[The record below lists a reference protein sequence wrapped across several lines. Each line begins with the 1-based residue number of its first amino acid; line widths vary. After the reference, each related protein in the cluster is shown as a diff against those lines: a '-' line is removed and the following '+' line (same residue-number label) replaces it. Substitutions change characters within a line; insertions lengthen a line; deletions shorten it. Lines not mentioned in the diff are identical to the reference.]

1 MEIIVNISALKEDYE
16 GVSIN
21 DVKSDLIEFGAIV
34 RGAKDVDGDTLM
46 LINGDITV
54 EDVENAFFNIGV
66 DVNDYIVEEDDFTI
80 TQTFEKKNVTVKKN
94 QKAVNEKKG
103 GCCPPKKANGV
114 KKGKKEYKGDLVNLS
129 EALHGAHK
137 RGVKPELKLNQIIDA
152 IAGCHIDE
160 SISARAIEKAKQ
172 NNKRVYLQ
180 EKLGNEIYNAV
191 LESLESGTTVHAN
204 KKINGKAVC
213 EYSIDELKGLMEKA
227 SKQIEALE
235 KKLGLNEADD
245 AELTK
250 KIAHFKDAVKM
261 IDEEISFREAK
272 ELLSEGDGIEFK
284 NINPNVSDEDKK
296 KEKKEK
302 KDEEATVEG
311 DGSDEVSDE
320 DDAEST
326 DDKESEDDADDKE
339 EQNPDEDEE
348 VELASIIIT
357 LATKDD
363 AEDLKAD
370 FLEAGIPEDAIELEE
385 VADDDEEDET
395 EDGESEGES
404 TDETDTEDASEETA
418 EETEGDKA
426 TEESVQFKGVKPLN
440 EDDDNADDAETT
452 EDDSTEETTDGD
464 ETDDGEES
472 EDEEAEKALKV
483 ILVNTDY
490 AKEAKDVLVDMW
502 GMTEEE
508 FNDMIG
514 GDIVD
519 DEDEGNDEGSDES
532 SDNDDDSTKSDDEN
546 GESED
551 DDDDFDPNDIFA
563 NF

>member
-1 MEIIVNISALKEDYE
+1 MEIIVNISALKEDNE

-21 DVKSDLIEFGAIV
+21 AVKSDLVEFGAIV

-46 LINGDITV
+46 LINGDVTV
-54 EDVENAFFNIGV
+54 EDVENAFINIGV
-66 DVNDYIVEEDDFTI
+66 NVNDYIVEEDDLTI
-80 TQTFEKKNVTVKKN
+80 TQTFETKNVAVKKN
-94 QKAVNEKKG
+94 QTAVNEKKG
-103 GCCPPKKANGV
+103 SCCPPKKANGM
-114 KKGKKEYKGDLVNLS
+114 KKVKKEYKGNLVNLS
-129 EALHGAHK
+129 EALHGTHK

-180 EKLGNEIYNAV
+180 EKLGTEIYNAI
-191 LESLESGTTVHAN
+191 LESLENGTTVHAN

-213 EYSIDELKGLMEKA
+213 EYSTDKLKGLMEKA

-235 KKLGLNEADD
+235 KKLGLNEGDD

-284 NINPNVSDEDKK
+284 NINPNVSDDDKK
-296 KEKKEK
+296 KDEK

-326 DDKESEDDADDKE
+326 EDAESEDDK

-370 FLEAGIPEDAIELEE
+370 FIEAGIPEDAIELEE
-385 VADDDEEDET
+385 VADDDDEDDNA
-395 EDGESEGES
+395 EDGESEGE
-404 TDETDTEDASEETA
+404 TTEETDTEDAS

-440 EDDDNADDAETT
+440 EDDDNADDAEET
-452 EDDSTEETTDGD
+452 EDDSTEDTTDGD
-464 ETDDGEES
+464 ETEDGEKS
-472 EDEEAEKALKV
+472 EDEEAEKAWKV

-519 DEDEGNDEGSDES
+519 DEDNAEDDGSDES

-546 GESED
+546 GESDD

>member
-54 EDVENAFFNIGV
+54 EDVENAFINIGV
-66 DVNDYIVEEDDFTI
+66 NVNDYIVEEDDFTI

-94 QKAVNEKKG
+94 QTAVNEKKG
-103 GCCPPKKANGV
+103 GCCPPKKANGE
-114 KKGKKEYKGDLVNLS
+114 KKVKKEYKGDLVNLS
-129 EALHGAHK
+129 EALHGTHK

-172 NNKRVYLQ
+172 NNKRAYLQ
-180 EKLGNEIYNAV
+180 EKLGAEVYNAV
-191 LESLESGTTVHAN
+191 LESLENGTTVHAN

-213 EYSIDELKGLMEKA
+213 EYSTDELKGLMEKA

-235 KKLGLNEADD
+235 KKLGLNEADH
-245 AELTK
+245 AELAK

-261 IDEEISFREAK
+261 IDEEISFREAQ
-272 ELLSEGDGIEFK
+272 ELISEGDGIEFK
-284 NINPNVSDEDKK
+284 NINPNVSDDEKK
-296 KEKKEK
+296 KEEK

-385 VADDDEEDET
+385 VADGDDAEDET

-404 TDETDTEDASEETA
+404 TEETDTEDASEETA
-418 EETEGDKA
+418 EETEGDET

-452 EDDSTEETTDGD
+452 EDDSTEETTDD
-464 ETDDGEES
+464 ETKDDGES
-472 EDEEAEKALKV
+472 EDEEAEKAWKV

-519 DEDEGNDEGSDES
+519 DEDNAEDDGADES

>member
-1 MEIIVNISALKEDYE
+1 MEIIVNISALKEDNE

-21 DVKSDLIEFGAIV
+21 AVKSDLVEFGAIV

-54 EDVENAFFNIGV
+54 EDVENAFINIGV
-66 DVNDYIVEEDDFTI
+66 NVNDYIVEEDDLTI
-80 TQTFEKKNVTVKKN
+80 TQTFEKKNVAVKKN
-94 QKAVNEKKG
+94 QTAVNEKKG
-103 GCCPPKKANGV
+103 GCCPPKKANV
-114 KKGKKEYKGDLVNLS
+114 EKKVKKEYKGDLVNLS
-129 EALHGAHK
+129 EALHGTHK

-172 NNKRVYLQ
+172 NNKRAYLQ
-180 EKLGNEIYNAV
+180 EKLGAEVYNAV
-191 LESLESGTTVHAN
+191 LESLENGTTVHAN

-213 EYSIDELKGLMEKA
+213 EYSTDELKGLMEKA
-227 SKQIEALE
+227 SKQIETLE

-284 NINPNVSDEDKK
+284 NINPNVSDDEKK
-296 KEKKEK
+296 KEEK

-320 DDAEST
+320 DDVEST
-326 DDKESEDDADDKE
+326 DDKETEDDDK

-404 TDETDTEDASEETA
+404 TEETDAENASEETA

-440 EDDDNADDAETT
+440 EDDEDNADDAETT
-452 EDDSTEETTDGD
+452 EDDSTEDD
-464 ETDDGEES
+464 ETEDDEES
-472 EDEEAEKALKV
+472 EDEEAEKAWKV

-502 GMTEEE
+502 GMTDEE

-519 DEDEGNDEGSDES
+519 DEDNAEDDSSDES

>member
-54 EDVENAFFNIGV
+54 EDVENAFINIGV
-66 DVNDYIVEEDDFTI
+66 NVNDYIVEEDDLTI

-94 QKAVNEKKG
+94 QTAVNEKKG
-103 GCCPPKKANGV
+103 SCCPPKKANGE
-114 KKGKKEYKGDLVNLS
+114 KKVKKEYKGDLVNLS
-129 EALHGAHK
+129 EALHGTHK

-172 NNKRVYLQ
+172 NNKRAYLQ
-180 EKLGNEIYNAV
+180 EKLGAEVYNAV
-191 LESLESGTTVHAN
+191 LESLENGTTVHAN

-284 NINPNVSDEDKK
+284 NINPNVSDDDK
-296 KEKKEK
+296 KKEK

-320 DDAEST
+320 DDAKST
-326 DDKESEDDADDKE
+326 DDTESEDDK

-370 FLEAGIPEDAIELEE
+370 FIEAGIPEDAIELEE

-404 TDETDTEDASEETA
+404 TEETDTKDASEETA

-440 EDDDNADDAETT
+440 EDDEDNADDAETT
-452 EDDSTEETTDGD
+452 EDDSTEDD
-464 ETDDGEES
+464 ETKDDEES
-472 EDEEAEKALKV
+472 EDEEAEKAWKV

-519 DEDEGNDEGSDES
+519 DEDNSEDDGSDES

>member
-46 LINGDITV
+46 LINGDISV
-54 EDVENAFFNIGV
+54 EDVENAFINIGV
-66 DVNDYIVEEDDFTI
+66 NVNDYIVEEDDFTI
-80 TQTFEKKNVTVKKN
+80 TQTFEKKNVTVKNN
-94 QKAVNEKKG
+94 QTAVNEKKA
-103 GCCPPKKANGV
+103 GCCPPKKANGE
-114 KKGKKEYKGDLVNLS
+114 KKVKKEYKGDLVNLS
-129 EALHGAHK
+129 EALHGTHK

-172 NNKRVYLQ
+172 NNKRAYLQ
-180 EKLGNEIYNAV
+180 EKLGAEVYNAV
-191 LESLESGTTVHAN
+191 LESLENGTTVHAN

-213 EYSIDELKGLMEKA
+213 EYSTDELKGLMEKA

-284 NINPNVSDEDKK
+284 NINPNVSDDEKK
-296 KEKKEK
+296 KEEK

-385 VADDDEEDET
+385 VADGDDAEDET

-404 TDETDTEDASEETA
+404 TEETDTEDASEETA
-418 EETEGDKA
+418 EETEGDET

-452 EDDSTEETTDGD
+452 EDDSTEETTDD
-464 ETDDGEES
+464 ETKDDGES
-472 EDEEAEKALKV
+472 EDEEAEKAWKV

-519 DEDEGNDEGSDES
+519 DEDNAEDDGADES

>member
-1 MEIIVNISALKEDYE
+1 MEIIVNISALKEDNE

-21 DVKSDLIEFGAIV
+21 AVKSDLVEFGAIV

-54 EDVENAFFNIGV
+54 EDVENAFINIGV
-66 DVNDYIVEEDDFTI
+66 NVNDYIVEEDDFTI
-80 TQTFEKKNVTVKKN
+80 TQTFEKKNVAVKKN
-94 QKAVNEKKG
+94 QTAVNEKKG
-103 GCCPPKKANGV
+103 GCCPPKKANV
-114 KKGKKEYKGDLVNLS
+114 EKKVKKEYKGDLVNLS
-129 EALHGAHK
+129 EALHGTHK

-172 NNKRVYLQ
+172 NNKRAYLQ
-180 EKLGNEIYNAV
+180 EKLGAEVYNAV
-191 LESLESGTTVHAN
+191 LESLENGTTVHAN

-261 IDEEISFREAK
+261 IDEEISFREAQ

-284 NINPNVSDEDKK
+284 NINPNVSDDEKK
-296 KEKKEK
+296 KEEK

-326 DDKESEDDADDKE
+326 DDAESEDDDK

-385 VADDDEEDET
+385 VADDDNEEDDA

-404 TDETDTEDASEETA
+404 TEETDTENASEETA
-418 EETEGDKA
+418 EETEGDKT
-426 TEESVQFKGVKPLN
+426 TEESVQFKGVKSLN
-440 EDDDNADDAETT
+440 EDDGDDAEDAEAT
-452 EDDSTEETTDGD
+452 EDDSTEDD
-464 ETDDGEES
+464 ETEDGEES
-472 EDEEAEKALKV
+472 EDKEAEKAWKV

-519 DEDEGNDEGSDES
+519 DEDNAEDDGSDES

>member
-54 EDVENAFFNIGV
+54 EDVENAFINIGV
-66 DVNDYIVEEDDFTI
+66 NVNDYIVEEDDLTI
-80 TQTFEKKNVTVKKN
+80 TQTFEKKNVAVKKN
-94 QKAVNEKKG
+94 QTAVNEKKG
-103 GCCPPKKANGV
+103 GCCPPKKANV
-114 KKGKKEYKGDLVNLS
+114 EKKVKKEYKGDLVNLS
-129 EALHGAHK
+129 EALHGTHK

-172 NNKRVYLQ
+172 NNKRAYLQ
-180 EKLGNEIYNAV
+180 EKLGAEVYNAV
-191 LESLESGTTVHAN
+191 LESLENGTTVHAN

-213 EYSIDELKGLMEKA
+213 EYSTDELKGLMEKA

-250 KIAHFKDAVKM
+250 RIARFKDAVKM
-261 IDEEISFREAK
+261 IDEEISFREAQ

-284 NINPNVSDEDKK
+284 NINPNVSDDDKK
-296 KEKKEK
+296 KDEK

-326 DDKESEDDADDKE
+326 DDKESEDDK

-385 VADDDEEDET
+385 VSDDDDEEDNA

-404 TDETDTEDASEETA
+404 TEETDTENAS

-440 EDDDNADDAETT
+440 EDDEDNADDAETT

-464 ETDDGEES
+464 ETEDGEES
-472 EDEEAEKALKV
+472 EDEEAEKAWKV

-519 DEDEGNDEGSDES
+519 DEDDSEDDGSDES

>member
-1 MEIIVNISALKEDYE
+1 MEIIVNISALKEDNE

-21 DVKSDLIEFGAIV
+21 AVKSDLVEFGAIV

-54 EDVENAFFNIGV
+54 EDVENAFINIGV
-66 DVNDYIVEEDDFTI
+66 NVNDYIVEEDDLTI

-94 QKAVNEKKG
+94 QTAVNEKKG
-103 GCCPPKKANGV
+103 SCCPPKKANGE

-129 EALHGAHK
+129 EALHGTHK

-180 EKLGNEIYNAV
+180 EKLGTEVYNAV
-191 LESLESGTTVHAN
+191 LESLENGTTVHAN

-213 EYSIDELKGLMEKA
+213 EYSTDELKGLMEKA

-284 NINPNVSDEDKK
+284 NINPNVSDDDKK
-296 KEKKEK
+296 KDEK

-326 DDKESEDDADDKE
+326 DDAESEDGDDKE

-370 FLEAGIPEDAIELEE
+370 FIEAGIPEDAIELEE
-385 VADDDEEDET
+385 VADDDEED
-395 EDGESEGES
+395 
-404 TDETDTEDASEETA
+404 DTEDDESKEETDAENASEETA
-418 EETEGDKA
+418 EETEGDET

-464 ETDDGEES
+464 ETEVGEES
-472 EDEEAEKALKV
+472 EDEEAEKAWKV

-519 DEDEGNDEGSDES
+519 DEDNTEDDGSDES
-532 SDNDDDSTKSDDEN
+532 SDNNDDSTKSDDEN

>member
-66 DVNDYIVEEDDFTI
+66 NVNDYIVEEDDLTI

-103 GCCPPKKANGV
+103 GCCPPKKANAT

-129 EALHGAHK
+129 EALHGTHK
-137 RGVKPELKLNQIIDA
+137 RGVKGELKLNQIIDA

-180 EKLGNEIYNAV
+180 ERLGNEIYNAV
-191 LESLESGTTVHAN
+191 LESLENGTTVHAN

-213 EYSIDELKGLMEKA
+213 EYSTDELKGLMEKA
-227 SKQIEALE
+227 SKQIEVLE

-245 AELTK
+245 AKLTK
-250 KIAHFKDAVKM
+250 KIAHYKDAVKM
-261 IDEEISFREAK
+261 IDEEISFREAQ

-284 NINPNVSDEDKK
+284 NINPNVSDDDK
-296 KEKKEK
+296 KKEK

-320 DDAEST
+320 DDT
-326 DDKESEDDADDKE
+326 ESEDDDDK

-370 FLEAGIPEDAIELEE
+370 FIEAGIPEDAIELEE
-385 VADDDEEDET
+385 VADDDDEEDET
-395 EDGESEGES
+395 EDDES
-404 TDETDTEDASEETA
+404 TEEETDTEDASEET
-418 EETEGDKA
+418 EGDKT

-440 EDDDNADDAETT
+440 EDDEDNADDAETA
-452 EDDSTEETTDGD
+452 EDDSTEDNET
-464 ETDDGEES
+464 EDDEES
-472 EDEEAEKALKV
+472 EDEEAEKAWKV

-514 GDIVD
+514 GDIVY
-519 DEDEGNDEGSDES
+519 DEDDSEDDDSDES

>member
-1 MEIIVNISALKEDYE
+1 MEIIVNISALKEDNE

-21 DVKSDLIEFGAIV
+21 AVKSDLVEFGAIV

-54 EDVENAFFNIGV
+54 EDVENAFINIGV
-66 DVNDYIVEEDDFTI
+66 NVNDYIVEEDDLTI

-94 QKAVNEKKG
+94 QTAVNEKKG
-103 GCCPPKKANGV
+103 SCCPPKKANGE
-114 KKGKKEYKGDLVNLS
+114 KKVKKEYKGDLVNLS
-129 EALHGAHK
+129 EALHGTHK

-172 NNKRVYLQ
+172 NNKRAYLQ
-180 EKLGNEIYNAV
+180 EKLGAEVYNAV
-191 LESLESGTTVHAN
+191 LESLENGTTVHAN

-250 KIAHFKDAVKM
+250 KIARFKDAVKM
-261 IDEEISFREAK
+261 IDEEISFREAQ

-284 NINPNVSDEDKK
+284 NINPNVSDDDK
-296 KEKKEK
+296 KKEK

-326 DDKESEDDADDKE
+326 DDTESEDDADDK

-370 FLEAGIPEDAIELEE
+370 FIEAGIPEDAIELEE
-385 VADDDEEDET
+385 VADDDEEDDT
-395 EDGESEGES
+395 EGESEGES
-404 TDETDTEDASEETA
+404 TEETDTENASEETK
-418 EETEGDKA
+418 GDKA

-440 EDDDNADDAETT
+440 EDDDNAEDAETA
-452 EDDSTEETTDGD
+452 EDDSTEETTEDD
-464 ETDDGEES
+464 ETKDDEES
-472 EDEEAEKALKV
+472 EDEEAEKAWKV

-519 DEDEGNDEGSDES
+519 DEDNAEDDGSDES

>member
-1 MEIIVNISALKEDYE
+1 MEIIVNISALKEDNE

-21 DVKSDLIEFGAIV
+21 AVKSDLVEFGAIV

-46 LINGDITV
+46 LINGDVTV

-80 TQTFEKKNVTVKKN
+80 TQTFEKNNVAVKKN
-94 QKAVNEKKG
+94 QTAVNEKKG
-103 GCCPPKKANGV
+103 SCCPPKKANGE
-114 KKGKKEYKGDLVNLS
+114 KKVKKEYKGDLVNLS
-129 EALHGAHK
+129 EALHGTHK

-172 NNKRVYLQ
+172 NNKRAYLQ
-180 EKLGNEIYNAV
+180 EKLGAEVYNAV
-191 LESLESGTTVHAN
+191 LESLENGTTVHAN

-213 EYSIDELKGLMEKA
+213 EYSTDELKGLMEKA

-296 KEKKEK
+296 KEKK
-302 KDEEATVEG
+302 DEDATVEG

-320 DDAEST
+320 DDVEST
-326 DDKESEDDADDKE
+326 DDKETEDDDK

-370 FLEAGIPEDAIELEE
+370 FIEAGIPEDAIELEE
-385 VADDDEEDET
+385 VSDDDDEEDDT
-395 EDGESEGES
+395 NDDESKE
-404 TDETDTEDASEETA
+404 ETDTEDASEETA
-418 EETEGDKA
+418 EETEGDKT
-426 TEESVQFKGVKPLN
+426 TEESVQFKGVKSLN
-440 EDDDNADDAETT
+440 EDDEDNADDAEAT
-452 EDDSTEETTDGD
+452 EDDTTEETTDSD
-464 ETDDGEES
+464 ETEDDEES
-472 EDEEAEKALKV
+472 EDEEAEKAWKV

-519 DEDEGNDEGSDES
+519 DEDNAEDDGSDES

-551 DDDDFDPNDIFA
+551 EDDDFDPNDIFA

>member
-1 MEIIVNISALKEDYE
+1 MEIIVNISALKEDNE

-21 DVKSDLIEFGAIV
+21 AVKSDLVEFGAIV

-54 EDVENAFFNIGV
+54 EDVENAFINIGV
-66 DVNDYIVEEDDFTI
+66 NVNDYIVEEDDLTI

-94 QKAVNEKKG
+94 QTAVNEKKG
-103 GCCPPKKANGV
+103 SCCPPKKANGE
-114 KKGKKEYKGDLVNLS
+114 KKVKKEYKGDLVNLS
-129 EALHGAHK
+129 EALHGTHK

-172 NNKRVYLQ
+172 NNKRAYLQ
-180 EKLGNEIYNAV
+180 EKLGAEVYNAV
-191 LESLESGTTVHAN
+191 LESLENGTTVHAN

-284 NINPNVSDEDKK
+284 NINPNVSDDDK
-296 KEKKEK
+296 KKEK

-326 DDKESEDDADDKE
+326 DDKESEDDDDKE

-370 FLEAGIPEDAIELEE
+370 FIEAGIPEDAIELEE

-404 TDETDTEDASEETA
+404 TEETDTENASEETA
-418 EETEGDKA
+418 EENEGDKA

-440 EDDDNADDAETT
+440 EDDEDNADDAETT

-464 ETDDGEES
+464 ETKDDEES
-472 EDEEAEKALKV
+472 EDEEAEKAWKV

-502 GMTEEE
+502 GMTDEE

-519 DEDEGNDEGSDES
+519 DEDNAEDDSSDES

>member
-1 MEIIVNISALKEDYE
+1 MEIIVNISALKEDNE

-21 DVKSDLIEFGAIV
+21 AVKSDLVEFGAIV

-46 LINGDITV
+46 LINGDVTV
-54 EDVENAFFNIGV
+54 EDVENAFINIGV
-66 DVNDYIVEEDDFTI
+66 NVNDYIVEEDDLTI
-80 TQTFEKKNVTVKKN
+80 AQTFEKKNVTVNKN

-103 GCCPPKKANGV
+103 GCCPPKKANV
-114 KKGKKEYKGDLVNLS
+114 EKKGKKEYKGDLVNLS
-129 EALHGAHK
+129 EALHGTHK
-137 RGVKPELKLNQIIDA
+137 RGVKGELKLNQIIDA
-152 IAGCHIDE
+152 IAGRHIDE

-191 LESLESGTTVHAN
+191 LESLENGTTIHAN

-213 EYSIDELKGLMEKA
+213 EYSTDELKGLMEKA

-245 AELTK
+245 AKLTN
-250 KIAHFKDAVKM
+250 KISHYKDAVKM
-261 IDEEISFREAK
+261 IDEEISFREAQ

-284 NINPNVSDEDKK
+284 NINPNVSDDDK
-296 KEKKEK
+296 KKEK

-320 DDAEST
+320 DDEST
-326 DDKESEDDADDKE
+326 DDAESEDDADDK

-370 FLEAGIPEDAIELEE
+370 FIEAGIPEDAIELEE
-385 VADDDEEDET
+385 VADDDDTDDDT
-395 EDGESEGES
+395 EDGESTE
-404 TDETDTEDASEETA
+404 ETDTEDASEET
-418 EETEGDKA
+418 EGDET
-426 TEESVQFKGVKPLN
+426 TEESVQFNGVKPLN
-440 EDDDNADDAETT
+440 EDDDNTDDAS
-452 EDDSTEETTDGD
+452 EDDSTEDTTEGD
-464 ETDDGEES
+464 ETEDDEES
-472 EDEEAEKALKV
+472 EDEETEKAWKV

-490 AKEAKDVLVDMW
+490 AKEAKEVLVDMW

-519 DEDEGNDEGSDES
+519 DEDDSEDDGSDES

-551 DDDDFDPNDIFA
+551 DDDFDPNDIFA

>member
-21 DVKSDLIEFGAIV
+21 AVKSDLVEFGAIV

-66 DVNDYIVEEDDFTI
+66 DVNDYIVEEDDLTI
-80 TQTFEKKNVTVKKN
+80 EQTFEKKNVTVKKN

-103 GCCPPKKANGV
+103 DCCPKKKVNAA

-129 EALHGAHK
+129 EALHGTHK
-137 RGVKPELKLNQIIDA
+137 RGAKGELNLNQIIDA
-152 IAGCHIDE
+152 IAGRHIDE

-191 LESLESGTTVHAN
+191 LESLENGTTVHAN

-245 AELTK
+245 AELTR
-250 KIAHFKDAVKM
+250 KIARFKDAVKM
-261 IDEEISFREAK
+261 IDEEISFREAQ

-284 NINPNVSDEDKK
+284 NINPNVSDDDK
-296 KEKKEK
+296 KKEK

-326 DDKESEDDADDKE
+326 DDKESEDDE

-370 FLEAGIPEDAIELEE
+370 FIEAGIPEDAIELEE

-404 TDETDTEDASEETA
+404 TEESDTEDASEET
-418 EETEGDKA
+418 EGDKT
-426 TEESVQFKGVKPLN
+426 TEESVQFKGVKSLN
-440 EDDDNADDAETT
+440 EDDEDNGDDAEATD
-452 EDDSTEETTDGD
+452 DDSTEETTDGD
-464 ETDDGEES
+464 ETEDGEES
-472 EDEEAEKALKV
+472 EDEEGEKAWKV

-490 AKEAKDVLVDMW
+490 AKEVKDVLVDMW

-519 DEDEGNDEGSDES
+519 DEDDTEDDGSDES
-532 SDNDDDSTKSDDEN
+532 SDNDGDSTKSDDEN

>member
-54 EDVENAFFNIGV
+54 EDVENAFINIGV
-66 DVNDYIVEEDDFTI
+66 NVNDYIVEEDDLTI
-80 TQTFEKKNVTVKKN
+80 TQTFEKKNVAVKKN
-94 QKAVNEKKG
+94 QTAVNEKKG
-103 GCCPPKKANGV
+103 GCCPPKKANGE
-114 KKGKKEYKGDLVNLS
+114 KKVKKEYKGDLVNLS
-129 EALHGAHK
+129 EALHGTHK

-172 NNKRVYLQ
+172 NNKRAYLQ
-180 EKLGNEIYNAV
+180 EKLGAEVYNAV
-191 LESLESGTTVHAN
+191 LESLENGTTVHAN

-213 EYSIDELKGLMEKA
+213 EYSTDELKGLMEKA

-245 AELTK
+245 AELSK

-284 NINPNVSDEDKK
+284 NINPNVSDDEKK
-296 KEKKEK
+296 KEEK

-311 DGSDEVSDE
+311 DGSDEVSD
-320 DDAEST
+320 
-326 DDKESEDDADDKE
+326 EDDADDKE

-370 FLEAGIPEDAIELEE
+370 FIEAGIPEDAIELEE
-385 VADDDEEDET
+385 VADGDDAEDET

-404 TDETDTEDASEETA
+404 TEETDTEDASEETA
-418 EETEGDKA
+418 EETEGDET

-440 EDDDNADDAETT
+440 EDDDNADDAETA

-464 ETDDGEES
+464 ETKDDEES
-472 EDEEAEKALKV
+472 EDEETEKAWKV

-519 DEDEGNDEGSDES
+519 DEDNAEDDGADES

-551 DDDDFDPNDIFA
+551 DDDDDDFDPNDIFA

>member
-54 EDVENAFFNIGV
+54 EDVENAFINIGV
-66 DVNDYIVEEDDFTI
+66 NVNDYIVEEDDLTI
-80 TQTFEKKNVTVKKN
+80 TQTFEKKNVAVKKN
-94 QKAVNEKKG
+94 QTAVNEKKG
-103 GCCPPKKANGV
+103 SCCPPKKANGE
-114 KKGKKEYKGDLVNLS
+114 KKVKKEYKGDLVNLS
-129 EALHGAHK
+129 EALHGTHK

-152 IAGCHIDE
+152 IAGRHIDE

-172 NNKRVYLQ
+172 NNKRAYLQ
-180 EKLGNEIYNAV
+180 EKLGAEVYNAV
-191 LESLESGTTVHAN
+191 LESLENGTTVHAN
-204 KKINGKAVC
+204 KKINGKVVC

-284 NINPNVSDEDKK
+284 NINPNVSDDDKK
-296 KEKKEK
+296 KDEK

-326 DDKESEDDADDKE
+326 EDSESEDDK

-370 FLEAGIPEDAIELEE
+370 FIEAGIPEDAIELEE
-385 VADDDEEDET
+385 VADDDDEEDNA

-404 TDETDTEDASEETA
+404 TEETDTENAS

-426 TEESVQFKGVKPLN
+426 TEEFVQFKGVKPLN

-464 ETDDGEES
+464 KTEDGEES
-472 EDEEAEKALKV
+472 EDEEAEKAWKV

-519 DEDEGNDEGSDES
+519 DEDNAEDDGSDES

>member
-1 MEIIVNISALKEDYE
+1 MEIIVNISALKEDNE

-21 DVKSDLIEFGAIV
+21 AVKSDLVEFGAIV

-54 EDVENAFFNIGV
+54 EDVENAFINIGV
-66 DVNDYIVEEDDFTI
+66 NVNDYIVEEDDLTI
-80 TQTFEKKNVTVKKN
+80 TQTFEKKNVAVKKN
-94 QKAVNEKKG
+94 QTAVNEKKG
-103 GCCPPKKANGV
+103 GCCPPKKANV
-114 KKGKKEYKGDLVNLS
+114 EKKVKKEYKGDLVNLS
-129 EALHGAHK
+129 EALHGTHK

-172 NNKRVYLQ
+172 NNKRAYLQ
-180 EKLGNEIYNAV
+180 EKLGAEVYNAV
-191 LESLESGTTVHAN
+191 LESLENGTTVHAN

-284 NINPNVSDEDKK
+284 NINPNVSDDDKK
-296 KEKKEK
+296 KEEK

-311 DGSDEVSDE
+311 DGSDEVSD
-320 DDAEST
+320 
-326 DDKESEDDADDKE
+326 EDDADDKE

-370 FLEAGIPEDAIELEE
+370 FIEAGIPEDAIELEE
-385 VADDDEEDET
+385 VADDDDEEDET
-395 EDGESEGES
+395 EDGDSKE
-404 TDETDTEDASEETA
+404 ETDTEDASK
-418 EETEGDKA
+418 ETEGDKA

-440 EDDDNADDAETT
+440 EDDDDNADDAETT
-452 EDDSTEETTDGD
+452 EDDSTEDTTKDGETEDDGD
-464 ETDDGEES
+464 S
-472 EDEEAEKALKV
+472 EDEEAEKAWKV

-519 DEDEGNDEGSDES
+519 DEDNTEDDSSDES

>member
-1 MEIIVNISALKEDYE
+1 MEIIVNISALKEDNE

-21 DVKSDLIEFGAIV
+21 AVKSDLVEFGAIV

-54 EDVENAFFNIGV
+54 EDVENAFINIGV
-66 DVNDYIVEEDDFTI
+66 NVNDYIVEEDDLTI
-80 TQTFEKKNVTVKKN
+80 TQTFEKKNVAVKKN
-94 QKAVNEKKG
+94 QTAVNEKKG
-103 GCCPPKKANGV
+103 GCCPPKKANGE
-114 KKGKKEYKGDLVNLS
+114 KKVKKEYKGDLVNLS
-129 EALHGAHK
+129 EALHGTHK

-152 IAGCHIDE
+152 IAGRHIDE

-172 NNKRVYLQ
+172 NNKRAYLQ
-180 EKLGNEIYNAV
+180 EKLGAEVYNAV
-191 LESLESGTTVHAN
+191 LESLENGTTVHAN

-284 NINPNVSDEDKK
+284 NINPNVSDDEK
-296 KEKKEK
+296 KKEK

-320 DDAEST
+320 DDAESK
-326 DDKESEDDADDKE
+326 DDKESEDGDDKE

-370 FLEAGIPEDAIELEE
+370 FIEAGIPEDAIELEE
-385 VADDDEEDET
+385 VADDDEEDDT

-404 TDETDTEDASEETA
+404 TEETDTEESSDETA
-418 EETEGDKA
+418 DETEGGET

-440 EDDDNADDAETT
+440 EDDEDNADDAETT

-464 ETDDGEES
+464 ETEDDEES
-472 EDEEAEKALKV
+472 EDEEAEKAWKV

-519 DEDEGNDEGSDES
+519 DEDNAEDDGSDES

>member
-1 MEIIVNISALKEDYE
+1 MEIIVNISALKEDNE

-21 DVKSDLIEFGAIV
+21 SVKSDLVEFGAIV

-54 EDVENAFFNIGV
+54 EDVENAFINIGV
-66 DVNDYIVEEDDFTI
+66 NVNDYIVEEDDLTI

-94 QKAVNEKKG
+94 QTAVNEKKG
-103 GCCPPKKANGV
+103 SCCPPKKANGE
-114 KKGKKEYKGDLVNLS
+114 KKVKKEYKGDLVNLS
-129 EALHGAHK
+129 EALHGTHK

-172 NNKRVYLQ
+172 NNKRAYLQ
-180 EKLGNEIYNAV
+180 EKLGAEVYNAV
-191 LESLESGTTVHAN
+191 LESLENGTTVHAN

-213 EYSIDELKGLMEKA
+213 EYSTDELKGLMEKA

-250 KIAHFKDAVKM
+250 RIARFKDAVKM
-261 IDEEISFREAK
+261 IDEEISFREAQ

-284 NINPNVSDEDKK
+284 NINPNVSDDDK
-296 KEKKEK
+296 KKEK

-326 DDKESEDDADDKE
+326 DDKESEDDDDKE

-370 FLEAGIPEDAIELEE
+370 FIEAGIPEDAIELEE

-404 TDETDTEDASEETA
+404 TEETDTEEGS
-418 EETEGDKA
+418 EETEGDEA

-440 EDDDNADDAETT
+440 EDDDDNADDAETT

-464 ETDDGEES
+464 ETKDDEES
-472 EDEEAEKALKV
+472 EDEEAEKAWKV

-519 DEDEGNDEGSDES
+519 DEDNTEDDGSDES

>member
-46 LINGDITV
+46 LINGDVTV
-54 EDVENAFFNIGV
+54 EDVENAFINIGV
-66 DVNDYIVEEDDFTI
+66 NVNDYIVEEDDLTI
-80 TQTFEKKNVTVKKN
+80 TQTFEKKNVAVKKN
-94 QKAVNEKKG
+94 QTAVNEKKG
-103 GCCPPKKANGV
+103 SCCPPKKATSE
-114 KKGKKEYKGDLVNLS
+114 KKVKKEYKGDLVNLS
-129 EALHGAHK
+129 EALHGTHK

-180 EKLGNEIYNAV
+180 EKLGAEVYNAV
-191 LESLESGTTVHAN
+191 LESLENGTTVHAN

-213 EYSIDELKGLMEKA
+213 EYSTDELKGLMEKA

-250 KIAHFKDAVKM
+250 RIARFKDAVKM
-261 IDEEISFREAK
+261 IDEEISFREAQ

-284 NINPNVSDEDKK
+284 NINPNVSDDDK
-296 KEKKEK
+296 KKEK

-320 DDAEST
+320 EDAESS
-326 DDKESEDDADDKE
+326 DDKETEDDK

-385 VADDDEEDET
+385 VADDDEDDDT
-395 EDGESEGES
+395 EDGESTE
-404 TDETDTEDASEETA
+404 ETDTEEAS

-452 EDDSTEETTDGD
+452 EDDSTEDTTEDD
-464 ETDDGEES
+464 ETKDDEES
-472 EDEEAEKALKV
+472 EDEEAEKAWKV

-490 AKEAKDVLVDMW
+490 AKEAKEVLVDMW

-519 DEDEGNDEGSDES
+519 DEDNAEDDGSDES

-546 GESED
+546 GESDD
-551 DDDDFDPNDIFA
+551 DDDDFDEDEDDKEEEIYDENEGNED
-563 NF
+563 

>member
-54 EDVENAFFNIGV
+54 EDVENAFINIGV
-66 DVNDYIVEEDDFTI
+66 NVNDYIVEEDDLTI

-94 QKAVNEKKG
+94 QTAVNEKKG
-103 GCCPPKKANGV
+103 SCCPPKKANGE

-129 EALHGAHK
+129 EALHGTHK

-172 NNKRVYLQ
+172 NNKRAYLQ
-180 EKLGNEIYNAV
+180 EKLGAEVYNAV
-191 LESLESGTTVHAN
+191 LESLENGTTVHAN

-261 IDEEISFREAK
+261 IDEEISFREAQ

-284 NINPNVSDEDKK
+284 NINPNVSDDDK
-296 KEKKEK
+296 KKEK

-326 DDKESEDDADDKE
+326 DDKESEDDDDKE
-339 EQNPDEDEE
+339 ENPDEDEE

-370 FLEAGIPEDAIELEE
+370 FIEAGIPEDAIELEE
-385 VADDDEEDET
+385 VSDDDEEDDT
-395 EDGESEGES
+395 EDGESTE
-404 TDETDTEDASEETA
+404 ETDTENASEETA

-440 EDDDNADDAETT
+440 EDDDDNADDAETA
-452 EDDSTEETTDGD
+452 EDDSTEETTEDD
-464 ETDDGEES
+464 ETKDDEES
-472 EDEEAEKALKV
+472 EDEEAEKAWKV

-519 DEDEGNDEGSDES
+519 DEDNTEDDSSDES

>member
-21 DVKSDLIEFGAIV
+21 AVKSDLIEFGAIV

-46 LINGDITV
+46 LINGDVTV

-66 DVNDYIVEEDDFTI
+66 DVNDYIVEEDDLTI

-94 QKAVNEKKG
+94 QTAVNEKKG
-103 GCCPPKKANGV
+103 SCCPPKKANGE

-129 EALHGAHK
+129 EALHGTHK
-137 RGVKPELKLNQIIDA
+137 RGANGELKLNQIIDA

-172 NNKRVYLQ
+172 NNKRAYLQ
-180 EKLGNEIYNAV
+180 EKLGAEVYNAV
-191 LESLESGTTVHAN
+191 LESLENGTTVHAN

-213 EYSIDELKGLMEKA
+213 EYSTDELKGLMEKA

-284 NINPNVSDEDKK
+284 NINPNVSDDDKK
-296 KEKKEK
+296 KEEK

-311 DGSDEVSDE
+311 DGSDEVSD
-320 DDAEST
+320 
-326 DDKESEDDADDKE
+326 EDDADDKE

-385 VADDDEEDET
+385 VADDDEEDNT
-395 EDGESEGES
+395 EDGESEGGS
-404 TDETDTEDASEETA
+404 TEETDTENAS

-426 TEESVQFKGVKPLN
+426 TEESVQFKGVKSLN
-440 EDDDNADDAETT
+440 EDDDNA
-452 EDDSTEETTDGD
+452 EETEND
-464 ETDDGEES
+464 EES
-472 EDEEAEKALKV
+472 EDEEAEKAWKV

-502 GMTEEE
+502 GMTDEE

-519 DEDEGNDEGSDES
+519 DEDNAEDDNSDES

>member
-1 MEIIVNISALKEDYE
+1 MEIIVNISALKEDNE

-21 DVKSDLIEFGAIV
+21 AVKSDLVEFGAIV

-54 EDVENAFFNIGV
+54 EDVENAFINIGV
-66 DVNDYIVEEDDFTI
+66 NVNDYIVEEDDLTI

-94 QKAVNEKKG
+94 QTAVNEKKG
-103 GCCPPKKANGV
+103 SCCPPKKANGEQKV
-114 KKGKKEYKGDLVNLS
+114 KKEYKGDLVNLS
-129 EALHGAHK
+129 EALHGTHK

-172 NNKRVYLQ
+172 NNKRAYLQ
-180 EKLGNEIYNAV
+180 EKLGAEVYNAV
-191 LESLESGTTVHAN
+191 LESLENGTTVHAN

-213 EYSIDELKGLMEKA
+213 EYSTDELKGLMEKA

-284 NINPNVSDEDKK
+284 NINPNVSDDDKK
-296 KEKKEK
+296 KEEK

-320 DDAEST
+320 DDAESK
-326 DDKESEDDADDKE
+326 DDKESEDGDDKE

-370 FLEAGIPEDAIELEE
+370 FIEAGIPEDAIELEE
-385 VADDDEEDET
+385 VADDDEEDDT
-395 EDGESEGES
+395 EGESEGES
-404 TDETDTEDASEETA
+404 TEETDTEESSDETA
-418 EETEGDKA
+418 DETEGGET

-440 EDDDNADDAETT
+440 EDDEDNADDSEEA
-452 EDDSTEETTDGD
+452 EDDSTEDD
-464 ETDDGEES
+464 ETEDDEES
-472 EDEEAEKALKV
+472 EDEEAEKAWKV

-519 DEDEGNDEGSDES
+519 DEDNADDSSDES

>member
-54 EDVENAFFNIGV
+54 EDVENAFINIGV
-66 DVNDYIVEEDDFTI
+66 NVNDYIVEEDDLTI
-80 TQTFEKKNVTVKKN
+80 TQTFEKNVTVKKN
-94 QKAVNEKKG
+94 QTAVNEKKG
-103 GCCPPKKANGV
+103 SCCPPKKANGE
-114 KKGKKEYKGDLVNLS
+114 KKVKKEYKGDLVNLS
-129 EALHGAHK
+129 EALHGTHK

-172 NNKRVYLQ
+172 NNKRAYLQ
-180 EKLGNEIYNAV
+180 EKLGAEVYNAV
-191 LESLESGTTVHAN
+191 LESLENGTTVHAN

-213 EYSIDELKGLMEKA
+213 EYSTDELKGLMEKA

-284 NINPNVSDEDKK
+284 NINPNVSDDDKK
-296 KEKKEK
+296 KEEK

-339 EQNPDEDEE
+339 QNPDEDEE

-370 FLEAGIPEDAIELEE
+370 FIEAGIPEDAIELEE
-385 VADDDEEDET
+385 VADDDEEDDA
-395 EDGESEGES
+395 EDGESTE
-404 TDETDTEDASEETA
+404 ETDTENASEETA

-426 TEESVQFKGVKPLN
+426 TEESVQFKGVKQLN

-464 ETDDGEES
+464 EPEDGEES
-472 EDEEAEKALKV
+472 EDEEAEKAWKV

-519 DEDEGNDEGSDES
+519 DEDNAEDDGSDES

-546 GESED
+546 GES

>member
-1 MEIIVNISALKEDYE
+1 MEIIVNISALKEDNE

-21 DVKSDLIEFGAIV
+21 AVKSDLVEFGAIV

-46 LINGDITV
+46 LINGDVTV
-54 EDVENAFFNIGV
+54 EDVENAFINIGV
-66 DVNDYIVEEDDFTI
+66 NVNDYIVEEDDLTI
-80 TQTFEKKNVTVKKN
+80 TQTFEKKNVAVKKN
-94 QKAVNEKKG
+94 QTAVNEKKG
-103 GCCPPKKANGV
+103 GCCPPKKANV
-114 KKGKKEYKGDLVNLS
+114 EKKVKKEYKGDLVNLS
-129 EALHGAHK
+129 EALHGTHK

-180 EKLGNEIYNAV
+180 EKLGAEVYNAV
-191 LESLESGTTVHAN
+191 LESLENGTTVHAN

-213 EYSIDELKGLMEKA
+213 EYSTDELKGLMEKA

-284 NINPNVSDEDKK
+284 NINPNVSDDDKK
-296 KEKKEK
+296 KDEK

-326 DDKESEDDADDKE
+326 EDAESEDDK

-370 FLEAGIPEDAIELEE
+370 FIEAGIPEDAIELEE
-385 VADDDEEDET
+385 VADDDDEDDNA
-395 EDGESEGES
+395 EDGESEGE
-404 TDETDTEDASEETA
+404 TTEETDTEDAS

-440 EDDDNADDAETT
+440 EDDDNADDAEET
-452 EDDSTEETTDGD
+452 EDDSTEDTTDGD
-464 ETDDGEES
+464 ETEDGEKS
-472 EDEEAEKALKV
+472 EDEEAEKAWKV

-519 DEDEGNDEGSDES
+519 DEDNAEDDGSDES

-546 GESED
+546 GESDD

>member
-21 DVKSDLIEFGAIV
+21 SVKSDLIEFGAIV

-54 EDVENAFFNIGV
+54 EDVENVFINIGV
-66 DVNDYIVEEDDFTI
+66 NVNDYIVEEDDLTI
-80 TQTFEKKNVTVKKN
+80 AQTFEKKNVTVKKN

-103 GCCPPKKANGV
+103 GCCPPKKANAA
-114 KKGKKEYKGDLVNLS
+114 KKNKKEYKGDLVNLS
-129 EALHGAHK
+129 EALHGTHK
-137 RGVKPELKLNQIIDA
+137 RGVNSELKLNQIIDA

-191 LESLESGTTVHAN
+191 LESLENGTTVHAN

-213 EYSIDELKGLMEKA
+213 EYSTDELKGLMEKA

-245 AELTK
+245 AKLTK
-250 KIAHFKDAVKM
+250 KIAHYKDAVKM
-261 IDEEISFREAK
+261 IDEEISFREAQ
-272 ELLSEGDGIEFK
+272 ELLSEGDSIEFK
-284 NINPNVSDEDKK
+284 NINPNVSDDDK
-296 KEKKEK
+296 KKEK
-302 KDEEATVEG
+302 KDEEAAVEG

-320 DDAEST
+320 DDT
-326 DDKESEDDADDKE
+326 ESEDNADDK

-370 FLEAGIPEDAIELEE
+370 FIEAGIPEDAIELEE
-385 VADDDEEDET
+385 VADDDDEEDET
-395 EDGESEGES
+395 EDGESQE
-404 TDETDTEDASEETA
+404 ETDTEDAS

-440 EDDDNADDAETT
+440 EDDDNADDAETAD
-452 EDDSTEETTDGD
+452 DDSTEDTTEGD
-464 ETDDGEES
+464 ETEDDGES
-472 EDEEAEKALKV
+472 EDEEAEKAWKV

-519 DEDEGNDEGSDES
+519 DEDDSKDDESDES
-532 SDNDDDSTKSDDEN
+532 SDNDGDSTKSDDKNE
-546 GESED
+546 ESED

>member
-1 MEIIVNISALKEDYE
+1 MEIIVNISALKEDNE

-21 DVKSDLIEFGAIV
+21 AVKSDLVEFGAIV

-54 EDVENAFFNIGV
+54 EDVENAFINIGV
-66 DVNDYIVEEDDFTI
+66 NVNDYIVEEDDLTI
-80 TQTFEKKNVTVKKN
+80 EQTFEKKNVAVKKN
-94 QKAVNEKKG
+94 QTAVNEKKG
-103 GCCPPKKANGV
+103 SCCPPKKANGENKV
-114 KKGKKEYKGDLVNLS
+114 KKEYKGDLVNLS
-129 EALHGAHK
+129 EALHGTHK

-152 IAGCHIDE
+152 IDGCHIDE

-172 NNKRVYLQ
+172 NNKRAYLQ
-180 EKLGNEIYNAV
+180 EKLGAEVYNAV
-191 LESLESGTTVHAN
+191 LESLENGTTVHAN

-284 NINPNVSDEDKK
+284 NINPNVSDDDKK
-296 KEKKEK
+296 KEEK

-320 DDAEST
+320 DDAESK
-326 DDKESEDDADDKE
+326 DDTESEDDADDKD

-370 FLEAGIPEDAIELEE
+370 FIEAGIPEDAIELEE
-385 VADDDEEDET
+385 VADDDDEDGET

-404 TDETDTEDASEETA
+404 TEETDTENASEET
-418 EETEGDKA
+418 EGGET

-440 EDDDNADDAETT
+440 EDDEDNADDAETT
-452 EDDSTEETTDGD
+452 EDDSTEDD
-464 ETDDGEES
+464 ETEDDEES
-472 EDEEAEKALKV
+472 EDEEAEKAWKV

-519 DEDEGNDEGSDES
+519 DEDNAEDDGSDES

>member
-1 MEIIVNISALKEDYE
+1 MEIIVNISALKEDNE

-21 DVKSDLIEFGAIV
+21 AVKSDLVEFGAIV

-54 EDVENAFFNIGV
+54 EDVENAFINIGV
-66 DVNDYIVEEDDFTI
+66 NVNDYIVEEDDLTI

-94 QKAVNEKKG
+94 QTAVNEKKG
-103 GCCPPKKANGV
+103 SCCPPKKANGE
-114 KKGKKEYKGDLVNLS
+114 KKVKKEYKGDLVNLS
-129 EALHGAHK
+129 EALHGTHK

-172 NNKRVYLQ
+172 NNKRAYLQ
-180 EKLGNEIYNAV
+180 EKLGAEVYNAV
-191 LESLESGTTVHAN
+191 LESLENGTTVHAN

-213 EYSIDELKGLMEKA
+213 EYSTDELKGLMEKA

-284 NINPNVSDEDKK
+284 NINPNVSDDDK
-296 KEKKEK
+296 KKEK

-320 DDAEST
+320 DDAESK
-326 DDKESEDDADDKE
+326 DDKESEDGDDKE

-370 FLEAGIPEDAIELEE
+370 FIEAGIPEDAIELEE
-385 VADDDEEDET
+385 VADDDEEDDT
-395 EDGESEGES
+395 EGESEGES
-404 TDETDTEDASEETA
+404 TEETDTEESSDETA
-418 EETEGDKA
+418 DETEGGET

-440 EDDDNADDAETT
+440 EDDEDNADDAETT
-452 EDDSTEETTDGD
+452 EDDSTEDTTEGD
-464 ETDDGEES
+464 ETKDDEES
-472 EDEEAEKALKV
+472 EDEEAEKAWKV

-519 DEDEGNDEGSDES
+519 DEDNAEDDGSDES

>member
-21 DVKSDLIEFGAIV
+21 AVKSDLIEFGAIV

-66 DVNDYIVEEDDFTI
+66 DVNDYIVEEDDLTI
-80 TQTFEKKNVTVKKN
+80 TQTFEKKNVAVKKN
-94 QKAVNEKKG
+94 QTAVNEKKG
-103 GCCPPKKANGV
+103 SCCPPKKANGE
-114 KKGKKEYKGDLVNLS
+114 KKVKKEYKGDLVNLS
-129 EALHGAHK
+129 EALHGTHK

-172 NNKRVYLQ
+172 NNKRAYLQ
-180 EKLGNEIYNAV
+180 EKLGAEVYNAV
-191 LESLESGTTVHAN
+191 LESLENGTTVHAN

-250 KIAHFKDAVKM
+250 KIARFKDAVKM
-261 IDEEISFREAK
+261 IDEEISFREAQ

-284 NINPNVSDEDKK
+284 NINPNVSDDEK
-296 KEKKEK
+296 KKEK

-326 DDKESEDDADDKE
+326 DDKESEDDDDKE

-370 FLEAGIPEDAIELEE
+370 FIEAGIPEDAIELEE
-385 VADDDEEDET
+385 VADDDEEDDT
-395 EDGESEGES
+395 EGESEGES
-404 TDETDTEDASEETA
+404 TEETDTEESSDEAA
-418 EETEGDKA
+418 DETEGGET

-452 EDDSTEETTDGD
+452 EDDSTEDTTEDD
-464 ETDDGEES
+464 ETKDDEES
-472 EDEEAEKALKV
+472 EDEEAEKAWKV

-502 GMTEEE
+502 GMTDEE

-519 DEDEGNDEGSDES
+519 DEDNAEDDSSDES

>member
-54 EDVENAFFNIGV
+54 EDVENAFINIGV
-66 DVNDYIVEEDDFTI
+66 NVNDYIVEEDDLTI
-80 TQTFEKKNVTVKKN
+80 TQTFEKKNVAVKKN
-94 QKAVNEKKG
+94 QTAVNEKKG
-103 GCCPPKKANGV
+103 SCCPPKKANGE
-114 KKGKKEYKGDLVNLS
+114 KKVKKEYKGDLVNLS
-129 EALHGAHK
+129 EALHGTHK

-172 NNKRVYLQ
+172 NNKRAYLQ
-180 EKLGNEIYNAV
+180 EKLGAEVYNAV
-191 LESLESGTTVHAN
+191 LESLENGTTVHAN

-213 EYSIDELKGLMEKA
+213 EYSTDELKGLMEKA

-284 NINPNVSDEDKK
+284 NINPNVSDDDKK
-296 KEKKEK
+296 KDEK

-326 DDKESEDDADDKE
+326 EDKESEDDK

-370 FLEAGIPEDAIELEE
+370 FIEAGIPEDAIELEE

-404 TDETDTEDASEETA
+404 TEETDTENASEETA

-426 TEESVQFKGVKPLN
+426 TEESVQFKGVKQLN

-464 ETDDGEES
+464 EPEDGEES
-472 EDEEAEKALKV
+472 EDEEAEKAWKV

-519 DEDEGNDEGSDES
+519 DEDNAEDDGSDES

>member
-1 MEIIVNISALKEDYE
+1 MEIIVNISALKEDNE

-21 DVKSDLIEFGAIV
+21 AVKSDLVEFGAIV

-54 EDVENAFFNIGV
+54 EDVENAFINIGV
-66 DVNDYIVEEDDFTI
+66 NVNDYIVEEDDLTI

-94 QKAVNEKKG
+94 QTAVNEKKG
-103 GCCPPKKANGV
+103 SCCPPKKANGE
-114 KKGKKEYKGDLVNLS
+114 KKVKKEYKGDLVNLS
-129 EALHGAHK
+129 EALHGTHK

-172 NNKRVYLQ
+172 NNKRAYLQ
-180 EKLGNEIYNAV
+180 EKLGVEVYNAV
-191 LESLESGTTVHAN
+191 LESLENGTTVHAN

-245 AELTK
+245 AELSK

-284 NINPNVSDEDKK
+284 NINPNVSDDDK
-296 KEKKEK
+296 KKEK

-320 DDAEST
+320 DDA
-326 DDKESEDDADDKE
+326 DDKD

-370 FLEAGIPEDAIELEE
+370 FIEAGIPEDAIELEE
-385 VADDDEEDET
+385 VADDDDEEDDT

-404 TDETDTEDASEETA
+404 TEETDTENASEETA
-418 EETEGDKA
+418 EENEGDKA

-440 EDDDNADDAETT
+440 EDDEDNVDDAETT
-452 EDDSTEETTDGD
+452 EDDSTEDTTEDD
-464 ETDDGEES
+464 ETKDDEES
-472 EDEEAEKALKV
+472 EDEEAEKAWKV

-519 DEDEGNDEGSDES
+519 DEDNAEDDSSDES

>member
-1 MEIIVNISALKEDYE
+1 MEIIVNISALKEDNE

-21 DVKSDLIEFGAIV
+21 AVKSDLVEFGAIV

-66 DVNDYIVEEDDFTI
+66 DVNDYIVEEDDLTI

-94 QKAVNEKKG
+94 QTAVNEKKG
-103 GCCPPKKANGV
+103 SCCPPKKANGE
-114 KKGKKEYKGDLVNLS
+114 KKVKKEYKGDLVNLS
-129 EALHGAHK
+129 EALHGTHK

-172 NNKRVYLQ
+172 NNKRAYLQ
-180 EKLGNEIYNAV
+180 EKLGAEVYNAV
-191 LESLESGTTVHAN
+191 LESLENGTTVHAN

-213 EYSIDELKGLMEKA
+213 EYSTDELKGLMEKA

-261 IDEEISFREAK
+261 IDEEISFREAQ

-284 NINPNVSDEDKK
+284 NINPNVSDDDKK
-296 KEKKEK
+296 KEEK

-326 DDKESEDDADDKE
+326 EDDAESEDDADDKD

-370 FLEAGIPEDAIELEE
+370 FIEAGIPEDAIELEE

-404 TDETDTEDASEETA
+404 TEETDTEEGS
-418 EETEGDKA
+418 EETEGDEA

-440 EDDDNADDAETT
+440 EDDEDNADDAETT
-452 EDDSTEETTDGD
+452 EDDSTEDTTEDD
-464 ETDDGEES
+464 ETKDDEES
-472 EDEEAEKALKV
+472 EDEEAEKAWKV

-519 DEDEGNDEGSDES
+519 DEENTEDDGSDES

>member
-54 EDVENAFFNIGV
+54 EDVENAFINIGV
-66 DVNDYIVEEDDFTI
+66 NVNDYIVEEDDLTI
-80 TQTFEKKNVTVKKN
+80 TQTFEKKNVVVKKN
-94 QKAVNEKKG
+94 QTAVNEKKG
-103 GCCPPKKANGV
+103 GCCPPKKANV
-114 KKGKKEYKGDLVNLS
+114 EKKVKKEYKGDLVNLS
-129 EALHGAHK
+129 EALHGTHK

-172 NNKRVYLQ
+172 NNKRAYLQ
-180 EKLGNEIYNAV
+180 EKLGAEVYNAV
-191 LESLESGTTVHAN
+191 LESLENGTTVHAN

-261 IDEEISFREAK
+261 IDEEISFREAQ

-284 NINPNVSDEDKK
+284 NINPNVSDDDK
-296 KEKKEK
+296 KKEK

-311 DGSDEVSDE
+311 DGSDE
-320 DDAEST
+320 DDAESK
-326 DDKESEDDADDKE
+326 DDTESEDDADDKDDKD

-404 TDETDTEDASEETA
+404 TEETDTENASEETA
-418 EETEGDKA
+418 EENEGDKA

-440 EDDDNADDAETT
+440 EDDEDNADDAETT
-452 EDDSTEETTDGD
+452 EDDSTEDD
-464 ETDDGEES
+464 ETEDDEES
-472 EDEEAEKALKV
+472 EDEEAEKAWKV

-519 DEDEGNDEGSDES
+519 DEDNAEDDGSDES

>member
-54 EDVENAFFNIGV
+54 EDVENAFINIGV
-66 DVNDYIVEEDDFTI
+66 NVNDYIVEEDDFTI

-94 QKAVNEKKG
+94 QTAVNEKKG
-103 GCCPPKKANGV
+103 GCCPPKKANGE
-114 KKGKKEYKGDLVNLS
+114 KKVKKEYKGDLVNLS
-129 EALHGAHK
+129 EALHGTHK

-172 NNKRVYLQ
+172 NNKRAYLQ
-180 EKLGNEIYNAV
+180 EKLGAEVYNAV
-191 LESLESGTTVHAN
+191 LESLENGTTVHAN

-213 EYSIDELKGLMEKA
+213 EYSTDELKGLMEKA

-245 AELTK
+245 AELSK

-284 NINPNVSDEDKK
+284 NINPNVSDDEKK
-296 KEKKEK
+296 KEEK

-311 DGSDEVSDE
+311 DGSDEVSD
-320 DDAEST
+320 
-326 DDKESEDDADDKE
+326 EDDADDKE

-370 FLEAGIPEDAIELEE
+370 FIEAGIPEDAIELEE
-385 VADDDEEDET
+385 VADGDDAEDET

-404 TDETDTEDASEETA
+404 TEETDTEDASEETA
-418 EETEGDKA
+418 EETEGDET

-440 EDDDNADDAETT
+440 EDDDNADDAETA

-464 ETDDGEES
+464 ETKDDEES
-472 EDEEAEKALKV
+472 EDEEAEKAWKV

-519 DEDEGNDEGSDES
+519 DEDNAEDDGADES
-532 SDNDDDSTKSDDEN
+532 SDNDGDSTKSDDEN

>member
-54 EDVENAFFNIGV
+54 EDVENAFINIGV
-66 DVNDYIVEEDDFTI
+66 NVNDYIVEEDDLTI
-80 TQTFEKKNVTVKKN
+80 TQTFEKKNVAVKKN
-94 QKAVNEKKG
+94 QTAVNEKKG
-103 GCCPPKKANGV
+103 SCCPPKKANGE
-114 KKGKKEYKGDLVNLS
+114 KKVKKEYKGDLVNLS
-129 EALHGAHK
+129 EALHGTHK

-172 NNKRVYLQ
+172 NNKRAYLQ
-180 EKLGNEIYNAV
+180 EKLGAEVYNAV
-191 LESLESGTTVHAN
+191 LESLENGTTVHAN

-261 IDEEISFREAK
+261 IDEEISFREAQ

-284 NINPNVSDEDKK
+284 NINPNVSDDDKK
-296 KEKKEK
+296 KEEK

-326 DDKESEDDADDKE
+326 DDKESEDDDDK

-370 FLEAGIPEDAIELEE
+370 FIEAGIPEDAIELEE
-385 VADDDEEDET
+385 VADDDDEEDET
-395 EDGESEGES
+395 EDGDSKE
-404 TDETDTEDASEETA
+404 ETDTEDASK
-418 EETEGDKA
+418 ETEGDKA
-426 TEESVQFKGVKPLN
+426 TEESVQFKGVKSLN
-440 EDDDNADDAETT
+440 EEDEDNADDAETT
-452 EDDSTEETTDGD
+452 DDDSTEDGET
-464 ETDDGEES
+464 EDGEES
-472 EDEEAEKALKV
+472 EDEEAEKAWKV

-502 GMTEEE
+502 GMTDEE

-519 DEDEGNDEGSDES
+519 DEDDAEDDGSDES

>member
-54 EDVENAFFNIGV
+54 EDVENAFINIGV
-66 DVNDYIVEEDDFTI
+66 NVNDYIVEEDDLTI
-80 TQTFEKKNVTVKKN
+80 AQTFEKKNVTVKKN
-94 QKAVNEKKG
+94 QTAVNEKKG
-103 GCCPPKKANGV
+103 SCCPPKKANGE
-114 KKGKKEYKGDLVNLS
+114 KKVKKEYKGDLVNLS
-129 EALHGAHK
+129 EALHGTHK

-172 NNKRVYLQ
+172 NNKRAYLQ
-180 EKLGNEIYNAV
+180 EKLGAEVYNAV
-191 LESLESGTTVHAN
+191 LESLENGTTVHAN

-284 NINPNVSDEDKK
+284 NINPNVSDDEKK
-296 KEKKEK
+296 KEEK

-326 DDKESEDDADDKE
+326 DDKESEDGDDKD

-370 FLEAGIPEDAIELEE
+370 FIEAGIPEDAIELEE
-385 VADDDEEDET
+385 VADDDNEED
-395 EDGESEGES
+395 
-404 TDETDTEDASEETA
+404 DA
-418 EETEGDKA
+418 
-426 TEESVQFKGVKPLN
+426 
-440 EDDDNADDAETT
+440 EDDEDNADDAETT

-464 ETDDGEES
+464 ETEDGEKS
-472 EDEEAEKALKV
+472 KDEEAENAWKV

-502 GMTEEE
+502 GMTDEE

-519 DEDEGNDEGSDES
+519 DEDNAEDDGSDES

-546 GESED
+546 GESDD

>member
-1 MEIIVNISALKEDYE
+1 MEIIVNISALKEDNE

-21 DVKSDLIEFGAIV
+21 AVKSDLVEFGAIV

-54 EDVENAFFNIGV
+54 EDVENAFINIGV
-66 DVNDYIVEEDDFTI
+66 NVNDYIVEEDDLTI
-80 TQTFEKKNVTVKKN
+80 TQTFEKKNVAVKKN
-94 QKAVNEKKG
+94 QTAVNEKKG
-103 GCCPPKKANGV
+103 SCCPPKKANGE
-114 KKGKKEYKGDLVNLS
+114 KKVKKEYKGDLVNLS
-129 EALHGAHK
+129 EALHGTHK

-172 NNKRVYLQ
+172 NNKRAYLQ
-180 EKLGNEIYNAV
+180 EKLGVEVYNAV
-191 LESLESGTTVHAN
+191 LESLENGTTVHAN

-213 EYSIDELKGLMEKA
+213 KYSIDELKGLMEKA

-284 NINPNVSDEDKK
+284 NINPNVSDDEKK
-296 KEKKEK
+296 KEEK

-311 DGSDEVSDE
+311 DGSDEVSD
-320 DDAEST
+320 
-326 DDKESEDDADDKE
+326 EDDADDKE

-370 FLEAGIPEDAIELEE
+370 FIEAGIPEDAIELEE
-385 VADDDEEDET
+385 VADDDEEDDT
-395 EDGESEGES
+395 EGESEGES
-404 TDETDTEDASEETA
+404 TEETDTEESSDETA
-418 EETEGDKA
+418 DETEGGET

-440 EDDDNADDAETT
+440 EDDEDNADDAETT
-452 EDDSTEETTDGD
+452 EDDSTEDD
-464 ETDDGEES
+464 ETKDDEES
-472 EDEEAEKALKV
+472 EDEEAEKAWKV

-490 AKEAKDVLVDMW
+490 AKDAKDVLVDMW
-502 GMTEEE
+502 GMTDEE

-519 DEDEGNDEGSDES
+519 DEDNAEDNSSDES

>member
-1 MEIIVNISALKEDYE
+1 MEIIVNISALKEDNE

-21 DVKSDLIEFGAIV
+21 AVKSDLVEFGAIV

-54 EDVENAFFNIGV
+54 EDVENAFINIGV
-66 DVNDYIVEEDDFTI
+66 NVNDYIVEEDDLTI

-94 QKAVNEKKG
+94 QTAVNEKKG
-103 GCCPPKKANGV
+103 GCCPPKKANV
-114 KKGKKEYKGDLVNLS
+114 EKKVKKEYKGDLVNLS
-129 EALHGAHK
+129 EALHGTHK

-172 NNKRVYLQ
+172 NNKCAYLQ
-180 EKLGNEIYNAV
+180 EKLGAEVYNAV
-191 LESLESGTTVHAN
+191 LESLENGTTVHAN

-284 NINPNVSDEDKK
+284 NINPNVSDDEK
-296 KEKKEK
+296 KKEK

-326 DDKESEDDADDKE
+326 DDKETEDDDK

-370 FLEAGIPEDAIELEE
+370 FIEAGIPEDAIELEE
-385 VADDDEEDET
+385 VADDDDEEDET
-395 EDGESEGES
+395 EGGES
-404 TDETDTEDASEETA
+404 TEETDTENASEETA
-418 EETEGDKA
+418 EENEGDKA

-440 EDDDNADDAETT
+440 EDDEDNADDAEAT

-464 ETDDGEES
+464 ETEDGEES
-472 EDEEAEKALKV
+472 DDEEAEKAWKV

-490 AKEAKDVLVDMW
+490 AKEAKDVLVDIW

-519 DEDEGNDEGSDES
+519 DEEEGDDEGSDES
-532 SDNDDDSTKSDDEN
+532 SDNDGDSTKSDDEN